1 MMTWLFYVL
10 TCAALAFTGAK
21 NHGSK
26 IQIAYSLSPM
36 PHFPAYAL
44 SIPEITRVAILKAL
58 KVGSQ
63 DPQWQINSIKTLER
77 TLLTVTL

>member
-1 MMTWLFYVL
+1 MVVLRFNLRCSSFHGRKESWL
-10 TCAALAFTGAK
+10 K
-21 NHGSK
+21 NSV
-26 IQIAYSLSPM
+26 YSLSPM